1 MKVLSETVANG
12 LRFTFK
18 EEARETANFVEKV
31 DKFFDC
37 FNVTNFTECF
47 TKIKPY
53 RMPYRNGE
61 DFRLKVLY

>member
-18 EEARETANFVEKV
+18 EEARETANFVEEV

-53 RMPYRNGE
+53 RMH
-61 DFRLKVLY
+61 

>member
-1 MKVLSETVANG
+1 MKVLSEIVANG
-12 LRFTFK
+12 LQFTFK
-18 EEARETANFVEKV
+18 EETRETANFVEKV

-37 FNVTNFTECF
+37 FNVINFTEFF
-47 TKIKPY
+47 TKSKPY